1 MSQIAVVGLGPYEEA
16 RLVSSNFLFLQIRHE
31 DVIQGTDLSRF
42 KVILFPARL
51 GFHDP
56 QMLGLLQRSLPFR
69 KEFSRFVSKG
79 GRAIM
84 FAPLELESDWT
95 FGNRGERTMKIR
107 WMPFPCLVRK
117 IGYRNIDIVAPP
129 SARTQRRRQSVRV
142 RQYAKFET
150 TWRQTA
156 PWLKLPTGEPVAV
169 SASVARGAVMF
180 CPVSL
185 ANSSEDSAVP
195 AASPVFE
202 AMIEWG
208 LNHPSLAMTWDMGS
222 LPTRFRGLQG
232 LTNAV
237 DVAVTEGNH
246 QNAILLAWQAFERM
260 LKTSL
265 SIEAEER
272 RSAKE
277 LISSKYEMPE
287 GNRDGELEWYI
298 GEALR
303 VFRNRLTHEPEAL
316 SEQLSSDELDFF
328 LSGSR
333 VLIRQLSR

>member
-1 MSQIAVVGLGPYEEA
+1 
-16 RLVSSNFLFLQIRHE
+16 
-31 DVIQGTDLSRF
+31 
-42 KVILFPARL
+42 
-51 GFHDP
+51 
-56 QMLGLLQRSLPFR
+56 
-69 KEFSRFVSKG
+69 
-79 GRAIM
+79 
-84 FAPLELESDWT
+84 
-95 FGNRGERTMKIR
+95 
-107 WMPFPCLVRK
+107 
-117 IGYRNIDIVAPP
+117 
-129 SARTQRRRQSVRV
+129 
-142 RQYAKFET
+142 
-150 TWRQTA
+150 
-156 PWLKLPTGEPVAV
+156 
-169 SASVARGAVMF
+169 MF

-237 DVAVTEGNH
+237 DVAVAEGNH

-277 LISSKYEMPE
+277 LISSKYEKPE